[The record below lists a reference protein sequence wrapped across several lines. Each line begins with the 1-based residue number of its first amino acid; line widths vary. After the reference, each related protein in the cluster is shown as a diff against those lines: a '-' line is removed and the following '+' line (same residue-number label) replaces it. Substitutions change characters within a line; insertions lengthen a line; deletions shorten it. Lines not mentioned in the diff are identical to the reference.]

1 MKAILA
7 TVTVIVSLLGARL
20 VAADVTPTTIPVE
33 QQFQQADL
41 QLAIEQYKKL
51 RMAAFDIDLKFL
63 TETTQTEEQRKQLQI
78 MSYRLNERATELRAE
93 MIKAATVAVA
103 NTR

>member
-41 QLAIEQYKKL
+41 QLAIEQYMKL

-63 TETTQTEEQRKQLQI
+63 TETTQTVVLGQGGKGVAGGEASFHRTDLQRSLEYSAWVRKQR
-78 MSYRLNERATELRAE
+78 M
-93 MIKAATVAVA
+93 
-103 NTR
+103 